1 MIMRITPFLIPVLIV
16 ALAGCGKKEDT
27 TTEPATPPTKS
38 TSTEPSADLGDLK
51 SKVIG
56 DWTMVSEQ
64 GNTKV
69 DAEIVIREDGTFTN
83 SGTMTSETP
92 GEDATITIKASYSMD
107 GKWTVEG
114 DSIATTPDSVD
125 AKIDELDIVAKDP
138 ANQAALDAQ
147 KEESSKKAEEQM
159 KDSMNKP
166 SKSKVESATEDKLVL
181 DSGGTKVEYNRKK

>member
-1 MIMRITPFLIPVLIV
+1 MRLTPYLIPVLLL
-16 ALAGCGKKEDT
+16 ALAGCGKKEEAAA
-27 TTEPATPPTKS
+27 EPTATPPTKS
-38 TSTEPSADLGDLK
+38 SSIEPTAEAGDLK

-56 DWTMVSEQ
+56 EWTMVSEQ

-83 SGTMTSETP
+83 AGTMTSETP

-166 SKSKVESATEDKLVL
+166 SKSKVESATEDKIVL
-181 DSGGTKVEYNRKK
+181 DSGGAKVEYNRKK